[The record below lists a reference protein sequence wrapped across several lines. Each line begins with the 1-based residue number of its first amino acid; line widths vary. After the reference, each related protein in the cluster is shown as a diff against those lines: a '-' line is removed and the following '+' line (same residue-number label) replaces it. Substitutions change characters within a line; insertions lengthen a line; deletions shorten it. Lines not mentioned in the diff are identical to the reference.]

1 MRGVR
6 NLFRWCGVALL
17 VTISSALITHAAAT
31 TANEPT
37 VEDLKAK
44 LSSATGTATDKTHIC
59 LQIAQM
65 QLTEAD
71 KLYAAQDAEKAQ
83 PALTDVVEFSE
94 KARDYSIQSR
104 KNQKQTE
111 IAVRGMARKL
121 TDLMHSLPHDEQT
134 AVREAITRLQRVRD
148 DLLVAMFPK
157 GVQ

>member
-6 NLFRWCGVALL
+6 NLFRWCVVALL
-17 VTISSALITHAAAT
+17 VTISSALIAHAAAT
-31 TANEPT
+31 TTNEPT
-37 VEDLKAK
+37 VEDLKAR
-44 LSSATGTATDKTHIC
+44 LSSATAADKTHIC

-157 GVQ
+157 GAQ